1 MSKNNHSAETDHLS
15 VTADRPSKGDLGSGP
30 VGKGDGGDRNI
41 ISLSDPNASFSYTT
55 STIEGLEG
63 LNFTVTVHGAR
74 IINPQNGHTTNNIEV
89 DGKGNSVDY
98 KKNNVQNNQLELP
111 IPYNNKLARDRD
123 LGRLTSRIRKDY
135 FDLKNNKARVSIY
148 NGHYI
153 HTVTF
158 DDAGNV
164 QNISEEYIEKTYNRY
179 SKGIPNEKKDRLEE
193 VKRFAILGYKT
204 EPSNILDYNVKIKEY
219 EFIFTLNKLGFI
231 EKFSKKIIK
240 ASQYESRQLNA
251 FYKDL
256 NIEQDEKKEN
266 LAKLMVVN
274 AYQSYPQNKK
284 FIQDAEKEALMG
296 AADIITNTGEKISKH
311 LGEKY
316 KTIANEIASDLRN
329 FQGKKLRSLSDAL
342 KMMEKINRNPNIK
355 IKQAD
360 RVVLANAVRHVDTK
374 ILSENFQR
382 LGKSF
387 GVLGKVLSV
396 EKLREKAAIGCE
408 TGNWKPLMLE
418 VEAMIISGYAT
429 GIAISIAISF
439 ISSIA
444 SFLAIGALPTTLAII
459 ATIMLISYLASL
471 IDDKVVDKINNL
483 LIPEAH

>member
-1 MSKNNHSAETDHLS
+1 M
-15 VTADRPSKGDLGSGP
+15 
-30 VGKGDGGDRNI
+30 
-41 ISLSDPNASFSYTT
+41 
-55 STIEGLEG
+55 
-63 LNFTVTVHGAR
+63 
-74 IINPQNGHTTNNIEV
+74 
-89 DGKGNSVDY
+89 
-98 KKNNVQNNQLELP
+98 
-111 IPYNNKLARDRD
+111 
-123 LGRLTSRIRKDY
+123 
-135 FDLKNNKARVSIY
+135 KNNKARVSIY

-396 EKLREKAAIGCE
+396 EKLREKAAMVLRLV
-408 TGNWKPLMLE
+408 TGN
-418 VEAMIISGYAT
+418 
-429 GIAISIAISF
+429 
-439 ISSIA
+439 
-444 SFLAIGALPTTLAII
+444 
-459 ATIMLISYLASL
+459 
-471 IDDKVVDKINNL
+471 
-483 LIPEAH
+483 H